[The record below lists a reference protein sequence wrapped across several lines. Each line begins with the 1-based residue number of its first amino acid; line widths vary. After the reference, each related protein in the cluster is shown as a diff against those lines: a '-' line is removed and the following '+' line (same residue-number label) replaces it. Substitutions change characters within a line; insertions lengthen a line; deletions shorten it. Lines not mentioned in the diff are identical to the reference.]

1 MSVKNNINLALFREK
16 ADAALG
22 MYLNT
27 KAVEIQNS
35 MRSDAPWT
43 DRTGQARQRLT
54 ANSEKTDSGYRVT
67 LSHGVD
73 YGVWLEL
80 AHEKNYAIL
89 EPTLKRKAP
98 EVIKGA
104 NKLIS
109 KI

>member
-1 MSVKNNINLALFREK
+1 MNIKSNINLAIFEEK
-16 ADAALG
+16 VDRALG
-22 MYLNT
+22 MYLQT
-27 KAVEIQNS
+27 EAVKIQNS

-54 ANSEKTDSGYRVT
+54 ASAEKTDSGYRVT

-73 YGVWLEL
+73 YGMWLEL

-98 EVIKGA
+98 EVLKGA